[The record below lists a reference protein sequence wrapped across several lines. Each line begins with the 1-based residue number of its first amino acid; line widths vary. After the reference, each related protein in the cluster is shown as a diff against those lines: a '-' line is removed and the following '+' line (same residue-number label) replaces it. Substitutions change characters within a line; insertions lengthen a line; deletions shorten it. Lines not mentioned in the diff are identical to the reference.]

1 MKLLLREIG
10 TVIVAITAVIL
21 GIIFIPIG
29 FLYTLF
35 KPFYDHKGKKF
46 KARMKQ
52 AGMWFLKVLYQ
63 LWGSIKKG
71 FYFIGYI
78 IDLIGNALVGE
89 LIEDIVT
96 AEEDT
101 LFGKGDITISAA
113 LGDLKKRR
121 KLNGRGIWL
130 ANVLSFLDPKHK
142 DHCIS
147 AIELYEFKKKQN

>member
-35 KPFYDHKGKKF
+35 KPLYDHKGKKF
-46 KARMKQ
+46 LVME
-52 AGMWFLKVLYQ
+52 GVWFLKVLYQ

-71 FYFIGYI
+71 FYFVGYI

-142 DHCIS
+142 DHCIA
-147 AIELYEFKKKQN
+147 AIELYEFKKKQI